1 MVFLPPRPGTGTVQ
15 SNVSAHISRLE
26 ADLGVA
32 LIDRHSGD
40 LTEEGARVVERA
52 RRVVHELEDIAADV
66 HSTDMVIEGETRLGC
81 IGTTARWL
89 MPRLLSALGNA
100 HPRVH
105 ATVYEGATSL
115 LIPRLLSGD
124 LDGAIIH
131 FPVDHPE
138 LVLETLFAEDLVLL
152 VHNNFEWAS
161 RESVSITE
169 LAQRP
174 ILLPPRTNAL
184 RRILDR
190 VAASHRVALQPLVE
204 IDGMRLLASL
214 AFEGFGPAVVPAT
227 AIPTWLRGDFARVS
241 IPELPRRTVG
251 WATAIDRFEST
262 DTGNTRGRQ
271 VRIGK
276 GDHSHQ
282 GSIHTLRQPRH
293 HGLILGVS
301 TTTNSAGSPT
311 RSQRRGISRH
321 SLAENSHRSVMWIDV
336 DSSHRRGALSRRSEV
351 IAHAATA
358 ARNQGIPLVMSLG
371 SSGADIVEGVA
382 ALHGWGQAARAI
394 ADCSGVVPT
403 ITIVNGPAVSGPALL
418 IGLSDFVIMTADSY
432 AFVTGPTMVA
442 EFTGVGISN
451 DELGGTDAHARQS
464 GVASLVV
471 SDDIAAL
478 GALEHL
484 LMYLPN
490 IVDELALNVESN
502 DQVDRLTPQAGQ
514 ALPDSASGSYD
525 IRKVIRALA
534 DDSEMFEL
542 RDRWAPNVITA
553 FITIGGE
560 AVGVVANQP
569 MSLAGTLDISAS
581 QKAARFV
588 SFCDSFNIP
597 LLTLVD
603 TPGFYPGKDLEWRG
617 MIRHGGQSC
626 SPMPEPR
633 FLEVRDTA
641 QELWRSLHRQRIQDD
656 GQRPCQ
662 RTTAELAVM
671 GAGQAAAI
679 LQRRATAKERAAFE
693 SDYSERLLNLYIAA
707 ERGYID
713 AVIDP
718 ADTRR
723 EIAAHSSCCV
733 KTERLM
739 SRKHDNTPL

>member
-1 MVFLPPRPGTGTVQ
+1 
-15 SNVSAHISRLE
+15 
-26 ADLGVA
+26 
-32 LIDRHSGD
+32 
-40 LTEEGARVVERA
+40 
-52 RRVVHELEDIAADV
+52 
-66 HSTDMVIEGETRLGC
+66 
-81 IGTTARWL
+81 
-89 MPRLLSALGNA
+89 
-100 HPRVH
+100 
-105 ATVYEGATSL
+105 
-115 LIPRLLSGD
+115 
-124 LDGAIIH
+124 
-131 FPVDHPE
+131 
-138 LVLETLFAEDLVLL
+138 
-152 VHNNFEWAS
+152 
-161 RESVSITE
+161 
-169 LAQRP
+169 
-174 ILLPPRTNAL
+174 
-184 RRILDR
+184 
-190 VAASHRVALQPLVE
+190 
-204 IDGMRLLASL
+204 
-214 AFEGFGPAVVPAT
+214 
-227 AIPTWLRGDFARVS
+227 
-241 IPELPRRTVG
+241 
-251 WATAIDRFEST
+251 
-262 DTGNTRGRQ
+262 
-271 VRIGK
+271 
-276 GDHSHQ
+276 
-282 GSIHTLRQPRH
+282 
-293 HGLILGVS
+293 
-301 TTTNSAGSPT
+301 
-311 RSQRRGISRH
+311 
-321 SLAENSHRSVMWIDV
+321 MWIDV
-336 DSSHRRGALSRRSEV
+336 DSSHRRGALSAAASEV

-442 EFTGVGISN
+442 EFTGVEISN

-490 IVDELALNVESN
+490 NVDELALHVESN
-502 DQVDRLTPQAGQ
+502 DPVDRLTPQAGQ

-617 MIRHGGQSC
+617 MIRHGGQLVFAYARATV
-626 SPMPEPR
+626 PR
-633 FLEVRDTA
+633 VCVILRKSYGGAYIVMDSKTMGNDLCLA
-641 QELWRSLHRQRIQDD
+641 W
-656 GQRPCQ
+656 P
-662 RTTAELAVM
+662 TAELAVM

-693 SDYSERLLNLYIAA
+693 SDYSERLLNPYIAA

-723 EIAAHSSCCV
+723 EIAAAFV
-733 KTERLM
+733 MLREKRERLM